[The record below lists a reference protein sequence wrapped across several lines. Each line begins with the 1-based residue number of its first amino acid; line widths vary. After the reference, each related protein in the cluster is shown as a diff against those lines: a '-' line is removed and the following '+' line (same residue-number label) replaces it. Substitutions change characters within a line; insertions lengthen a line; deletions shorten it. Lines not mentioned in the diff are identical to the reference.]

1 MRSKEELKNPL
12 LQGNLKPKLHSNLLS
27 SGSRLSFTMKRSND
41 THLKNLSTLQAKC
54 LLAGNTKQRLNL
66 ISTNLVS
73 NERTVTT
80 TKLLPT
86 GNRKILENESSIKPS
101 LFNKSL
107 TVETSGQTGLIRSSH
122 DLLTQRNLKNTKKL
136 SLPQPQ
142 LFSKD
147 LSGTSLLSKHVKE
160 KEGLSNLSRNLNNFK
175 TGNVSKEDKSA
186 KEVKRKKR
194 VRNDRTQESNNR
206 RKVHKQE
213 SVSKKE
219 QVDQRELE
227 YDLYFAKESKEKE
240 LEEHLKAEQ
249 KNENK
254 EFGPDLDPG
263 KILRMEKESVKQKKV
278 TCFFQSKN

>member
-41 THLKNLSTLQAKC
+41 THLKNLSTLPAKC
-54 LLAGNTKQRLNL
+54 LLVGNTKQRLNL

-122 DLLTQRNLKNTKKL
+122 DLLTQRNLKNTKKM

-206 RKVHKQE
+206 RKVRKQE

-278 TCFFQSKN
+278 TCFFQSKI

>member
-41 THLKNLSTLQAKC
+41 THLKNLSTLPAKC
-54 LLAGNTKQRLNL
+54 PLVGNTKQRLNL

-86 GNRKILENESSIKPS
+86 GNRNILENESSIKPS

-107 TVETSGQTGLIRSSH
+107 TVETSGQTSLIRSSH
-122 DLLTQRNLKNTKKL
+122 DLLTQRNLKNTKKM

-147 LSGTSLLSKHVKE
+147 LSGTSLLSKHVKG

-175 TGNVSKEDKSA
+175 TGNASKEDKSA

-213 SVSKKE
+213 SVSKKDE
-219 QVDQRELE
+219 VDQRELE

-263 KILRMEKESVKQKKV
+263 KMLRMEKESVKQKKV
-278 TCFFQSKN
+278 TCFFLELS